1 MNENRP
7 VAGVEER
14 AAQRYAEL
22 YGQSKGVLMLA
33 VDLFFVV
40 DAGQIGDDHLSLFQQ
55 AYEQMHAAVPMM
67 DPELVA
73 HVLQMDLGRPV
84 ADLFAEFDEAPI
96 ARGSIGQVHRAVLP
110 DGRAVAVKIQYPGV
124 AEVIRADLSNPEL
137 VVSIWRYLQAAAR
150 MKTPN
155 PREMASEVAA
165 RIAEQIDYRHEAA
178 NITEFSRLFSG
189 HPYLR
194 IPEVIDGWCGDRVL
208 TMTYLDGLDWELA
221 RDADQ
226 GLRDAWAE
234 AIYRFF
240 CGSYRHGSL
249 FHADPHPDNLRFGS
263 DGSIGIVD
271 FGCVQ
276 TLSEFRRRHFAA
288 LPRAAMS
295 GTKQDIARAMIEAG
309 FVWHNP
315 VVTPDDLHRW
325 WQPLLSPLVNPQP
338 VRFGGPDFLDLA
350 RMMLLM
356 QDHPQLGDMYIPSEH
371 MFAAR
376 LSVSFMSTL
385 VALGAQLHAR
395 GCIDD
400 MDGVAEPVT
409 EMGRQH
415 IAWVHRRG
423 LPFGLDD
430 HTAHLR

>member
-1 MNENRP
+1 M
-7 VAGVEER
+7 
-14 AAQRYAEL
+14 Y
-22 YGQSKGVLMLA
+22 
-33 VDLFFVV
+33 
-40 DAGQIGDDHLSLFQQ
+40 
-55 AYEQMHAAVPMM
+55 AAVPMM
-67 DPELVA
+67 APELVA
-73 HVLQMDLGRPV
+73 CIVETDLGLP
-84 ADLFAEFDEAPI
+84 AAELFAEFEYAPI
-96 ARGSIGQVHRAVLP
+96 AFGSIGQVHRAVLH

-124 AEVIRADLSNPEL
+124 ADVIRADMSNPEL

-150 MKTPN
+150 MKMPN
-155 PREMASEVAA
+155 SREIANEIAA

-178 NITEFSRLFSG
+178 NITAFSRLFAG

-194 IPEVIDGWCGDRVL
+194 IPEVIDGRCGERVL
-208 TMTYLDGLDWELA
+208 TMTYLDGLNLEQA
-221 RDADQ
+221 RQADQ
-226 GLRDAWAE
+226 DLRDSWAE

-249 FHADPHPDNLRFGS
+249 FHGDPHPDNLRFGT

-309 FVWHNP
+309 FVWSNP
-315 VVTPDDLHRW
+315 DVTPDDLHRW
-325 WQPLLSPLVNPQP
+325 WQPLLSPLVNEQP
-338 VRFGGPDFLDLA
+338 VQFGGPDFLDLA

-356 QDHPQLGDMYIPSEH
+356 HDHPQLGDMHVPSEH
-371 MFAAR
+371 MFAGR

-385 VALGAQLHAR
+385 VALGARFHAR

-400 MDGVAEPVT
+400 MDGVAEPIT
-409 EMGRQH
+409 DMGRQH
-415 IAWVHRRG
+415 IAWVRRRG

-430 HTAHLR
+430 HTARPS